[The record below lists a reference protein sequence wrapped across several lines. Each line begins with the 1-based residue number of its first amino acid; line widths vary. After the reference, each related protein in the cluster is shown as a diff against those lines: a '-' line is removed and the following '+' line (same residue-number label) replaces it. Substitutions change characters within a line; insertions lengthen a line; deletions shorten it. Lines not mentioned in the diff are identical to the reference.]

1 MRPWYAGGRGSAG
14 SGEAVTRTALHAVR
28 KALVFDRRPG
38 FAGYGQ
44 AVLVRAK
51 TPSVVAVATTVALRT
66 EPAVLFFRRPSAGG
80 RFAVPTGSTVIALT
94 GLGLLWAAGLGGR
107 VQRGGGDGVLDQD
120 PRREPGVTTARS

>member
-1 MRPWYAGGRGSAG
+1 MRRWYAGGRGSAG

-94 GLGLLWAAGLGGR
+94 GLGLLWAAGFSAVGVMGFWIR
-107 VQRGGGDGVLDQD
+107 TRGENQ
-120 PRREPGVTTARS
+120 A